1 MENRERTLNAIKQI
15 RKYLEKNPSTESA
28 RALAELAAAL
38 AEERDYSLAALYRL
52 NYEEFNLAIELLKDW
67 RLDRYYAARI
77 KLFDVVLNEVL
88 PQPNQPQPQ
97 LSS

>member
-52 NYEEFNLAIELLKDW
+52 NYDEFNLAIELLKDW

>member
-1 MENRERTLNAIKQI
+1 MNAIKQI

-52 NYEEFNLAIELLKDW
+52 NYDEFNLAIELLKDW